1 MAKSTSK
8 RQKPTVMDRI
18 SYLSDSLL
26 CHILWF
32 LTTKEAVVT
41 SILSSRWK
49 TLWTLVPKLDF
60 DSHEFERISSS
71 DEEQSLNEDYGNNR
85 YRFTFTH
92 IVTRAWAI
100 RNLNNANPIKH
111 FRLHWYSNDSDPIHA
126 ETWVRAALTPDLE
139 VLDLLSGFSQ
149 RFNFSSTLLNYAKS
163 LVVLKLKRIDVNLPS
178 SSFGFPSLKTLLLHS
193 VWYTKGDT
201 FSELLSCCPVL
212 QNLYLETYIPNYGN
226 NFKIIVPTLETL
238 HLSLYFYLQRDCRLE
253 INAPAL
259 KYLHFRAHIIEDR
272 PLRNKSLHLD
282 PYFTEC
288 LCYATELDL
297 PMFHNLAFLYFK
309 AGACLW
315 HVLPHLLHRA
325 PNLAVLVF
333 EKEYDESYVCEEE
346 ETSII
351 KRMFNEVV
359 PICISSHLKTFHF
372 IGFKGLTYELEFVGH
387 ILKTARF
394 LKTMTITPAYID
406 SDEKFRILKEL
417 LMLPRE
423 SRTCQIAFG

>member
-18 SYLSDSLL
+18 SNLSDSLL

-41 SILSSRWK
+41 SILSRRWK
-49 TLWTLVPKLDF
+49 TLWTLVLKLDF

-71 DEEQSLNEDYGNNR
+71 DEEQSLNQHYHQDYGNNG

-111 FRLHWYSNDSDPIHA
+111 FRLCWDSNDFDPIHA
-126 ETWVRAALTPDLE
+126 ETWVRAALTPELE
-139 VLDLLSGFSQ
+139 VLDLLSGFTQ
-149 RFNFSSTLLNYAKS
+149 PFKLPSTLFNYAKS
-163 LVVLKLKRIDVNLPS
+163 LVVLKLKEGIVVNPPP

-193 VWYTKGDT
+193 VRYTNGDT

-212 QNLYLETYIPNYGN
+212 QNLYLETCIPNYGN

-238 HLSLYFYLQRDCRLE
+238 HLSLYPYLQRVCRLE

-259 KYLHFRAHIIEDR
+259 KYLHFRAYIIEDR

-288 LCYATELDL
+288 L

-309 AGACLW
+309 ADGCLW

-333 EKEYDESYVCEEE
+333 EKEYAESDVCDEEDI
-346 ETSII
+346 SII

-372 IGFKGLTYELEFVGH
+372 KGFEGLTYELEFVGL

-394 LKTMTITPAYID
+394 LKTMTVSSADID
-406 SDEKFRILKEL
+406 SEEQFRVLKEL

-423 SRTCQIAFG
+423 SRTCQIAFN

>member
-18 SYLSDSLL
+18 SNLSDSLL

-71 DEEQSLNEDYGNNR
+71 DEEQSHNEDYGNNR

-111 FRLHWYSNDSDPIHA
+111 FRLHWDSNDFDPIHA

-149 RFNFSSTLLNYAKS
+149 PFNFSSTLLNYAKS

-178 SSFGFPSLKTLLLHS
+178 SSSFGFPSLKTLLLHS
-193 VWYTKGDT
+193 VWYTNGDT

-212 QNLYLETYIPNYGN
+212 QNLYLETYIPNYDN

-238 HLSLYFYLQRDCRLE
+238 HLSLYSTYLQRDCRLE

-259 KYLHFRAHIIEDR
+259 KYLHFRANINEDHL
-272 PLRNKSLHLD
+272 LRNKSLHLD
-282 PYFTEC
+282 PYFTEV
-288 LCYATELDL
+288 
-297 PMFHNLAFLYFK
+297 NK
-309 AGACLW
+309 
-315 HVLPHLLHRA
+315 
-325 PNLAVLVF
+325 
-333 EKEYDESYVCEEE
+333 
-346 ETSII
+346 II
-351 KRMFNEVV
+351 KKAPLFIFLMF
-359 PICISSHLKTFHF
+359 
-372 IGFKGLTYELEFVGH
+372 Y
-387 ILKTARF
+387 
-394 LKTMTITPAYID
+394 Y
-406 SDEKFRILKEL
+406 
-417 LMLPRE
+417 
-423 SRTCQIAFG
+423 